1 MENKFLT
8 YKNKSGLSYK
18 QLGDIIGSSRV
29 YAHQLIS
36 NPGASNMILTLVEL
50 GEHIGMDRDLVISE
64 WRSLRAEYDAQRAE
78 RRIGTNGS
86 MHHRGTL

>member
-8 YKNKSGLSYK
+8 YKNKSGLSYSD
-18 QLGDIIGSSRV
+18 LGNIIGSSRE

-36 NPGASNMILTLVEL
+36 NPGGSNMIHTLAIL
-50 GEHIGMDRDLVISE
+50 GEQIGMDRDLVISE

-78 RRIGTNGS
+78 LRIGTNGS
-86 MHHRGTL
+86 MHHRGKV